1 MTTFYAHTKSDANGQ
16 LLNPSKWEPLFSKSC
31 DTLHD
36 QACEKCRNLDT
47 RHGHLNK
54 VAYLAGKFAGEMF
67 PASSKEARTATE
79 WGRLVGWWH
88 DLGKYSEKFQ
98 RYLDKNRDTH
108 QAEVDEKV
116 DHATAG
122 AQLAASK
129 APFGHIIANA
139 IAGHHSG
146 LLDARNTGACL
157 EKRQKKQI
165 EPFDRAPA
173 ELLDLAPPK
182 PPEFLAVKPNDFQI
196 AFYQRMI
203 FSCLVD
209 ADFLATESFMN
220 PEQTAHRAIPDHSV
234 FKPALNLLEA
244 HINAFGTPESKVD
257 QARNNVYQDCLSKSA
272 RPPGIFKLTVP
283 TGGGKT
289 LSSLAFAL
297 KHALKHGQRRII
309 YVIPFTSIIE
319 QNAKVFSDLLE
330 KLGSEIV
337 LEHHS
342 NFSPEK
348 EEQETTRS
356 RLACE
361 NWDAPIIVTTAV
373 QFYESLFAAQT
384 SRSRKLHNIANSVV
398 ILDEAQS
405 LPVQYLNPCLR
416 VLEQLTK
423 NYSTSAVL
431 CTATQPAIERN
442 DLFTIGLN
450 AATEIISDTET
461 LFSRLDRVR
470 VQYRGTLDDATIAN
484 ELKAAE
490 QALCIV
496 NTRKHAQVLYQ
507 SLPDSDENYH
517 LSTLMCPQN
526 RLHVLERA
534 RERLDKKLPVR
545 LISTQLI
552 EAGVDIDFP
561 LVYRSMAGLD
571 SIAQA
576 AGRCNRNGFCDK
588 GQVHVFHS
596 EHVAAETYFR
606 EAANIGYE
614 ILDLHADDPLS
625 TDSIRAYFEK
635 YYYQQ
640 KSKWDAKEILDDFK
654 CVSNPEL
661 PLLFQYRSASE
672 KFKLI
677 ENQQIP
683 IIIPWDETAKAL
695 VEKELRVESIPLHRK
710 LLRSLQR
717 YTVQIYERE
726 FRRNAAQFESLRDGQ
741 FHVLICPETHYS
753 ERFGLNLDCGSEKT
767 LIC

>member
-1 MTTFYAHTKSDANGQ
+1 MTAFYAHTKSDANGR
-16 LLNPSKWEPLFSKSC
+16 LLDPSEWEPLFSEDC
-31 DTLHD
+31 GTLHG
-36 QACEKCRNLDT
+36 QACEKCQNLDPQ
-47 RHGHLNK
+47 HGHLNK

-67 PASSKEARTATE
+67 QAGSEEARAATE
-79 WGRLVGWWH
+79 WGRLAGWWH

-98 RYLDKNRDTH
+98 QYLDKNRDTH
-108 QAEVDEKV
+108 QAEVDERV

-139 IAGHHSG
+139 LAGHHSG
-146 LLDARNTGACL
+146 LLDTRNTGACL
-157 EKRQKKQI
+157 KKRQEKQV
-165 EPFDRAPA
+165 EAYDQAPT
-173 ELLDLAPPK
+173 ELLELTPPK
-182 PPEFLAVKPNDFQI
+182 PLKFLATKPNDFSI
-196 AFYQRMI
+196 ALYQRMI

-209 ADFLATESFMN
+209 ADFLATESFMSQEQATLR
-220 PEQTAHRAIPDHSV
+220 PEQDHGV
-234 FKPALNLLEA
+234 FEHALALLEVR
-244 HINAFGTPESKVD
+244 INDFGPPATEVA
-257 QARNNVYQDCLSKSA
+257 QARNDVYQDCLGKSA
-272 RPPGIFKLTVP
+272 HPPGLFKLTVP

-297 KHALKHGQRRII
+297 KHALEHGQRRII

-330 KLGSEIV
+330 KLGPDIV

-342 NFSPEK
+342 NLSPEK

-373 QFYESLFAAQT
+373 QFYESLFAAKT

-398 ILDEAQS
+398 ILDEAQN

-450 AATEIISDTET
+450 AAAEIISDTET

-470 VQYRGTLDDATIAN
+470 VRYRGTLDDATIAD
-484 ELKAAE
+484 ELKAAD

-517 LSTLMCPQN
+517 LSTLMCPQH
-526 RLHVLERA
+526 RLEVLEQSRK
-534 RERLDKKLPVR
+534 RLDKNLPIR

-561 LVYRSMAGLD
+561 LVYRSIAGLD

-576 AGRCNRNGFCDK
+576 AGRCNRNGYLDK
-588 GQVHVFHS
+588 GQVHVFQS
-596 EHVAAETYFR
+596 EHVAAEAYFR
-606 EAANIGYE
+606 ETANVGHE
-614 ILDLHADDPLS
+614 ILDLYVDDPLS
-625 TDSIRAYFEK
+625 TDSILAYFDR

-654 CVSNPEL
+654 CVSNQQL
-661 PLLFQYRSASE
+661 PLLFQYRSVSE

-683 IIIPWDETAKAL
+683 VIIPWDKTAKAL
-695 VEKELRVESIPLHRK
+695 VENELRVESIPLHRK

-717 YTVQIYERE
+717 YTVQIYEGE
-726 FRRNAAQFESLRDGQ
+726 FRRNAAQFKSLRDGQ

-753 ERFGLNLDCGSEKT
+753 ERFGLNLDCDSDKT

>member
-209 ADFLATESFMN
+209 ADFLATESSMN
-220 PEQTAHRAIPDHSV
+220 PEQTAHRAMPDHSV

-244 HINAFGTPESKVD
+244 RINAFGTPESKVD

-416 VLEQLTK
+416 VLEHLTK

-507 SLPDSDENYH
+507 S
-517 LSTLMCPQN
+517 
-526 RLHVLERA
+526 
-534 RERLDKKLPVR
+534 
-545 LISTQLI
+545 
-552 EAGVDIDFP
+552 
-561 LVYRSMAGLD
+561 
-571 SIAQA
+571 
-576 AGRCNRNGFCDK
+576 
-588 GQVHVFHS
+588 
-596 EHVAAETYFR
+596 
-606 EAANIGYE
+606 
-614 ILDLHADDPLS
+614 
-625 TDSIRAYFEK
+625 
-635 YYYQQ
+635 
-640 KSKWDAKEILDDFK
+640 
-654 CVSNPEL
+654 
-661 PLLFQYRSASE
+661 
-672 KFKLI
+672 
-677 ENQQIP
+677 
-683 IIIPWDETAKAL
+683 
-695 VEKELRVESIPLHRK
+695 
-710 LLRSLQR
+710 
-717 YTVQIYERE
+717 
-726 FRRNAAQFESLRDGQ
+726 
-741 FHVLICPETHYS
+741 
-753 ERFGLNLDCGSEKT
+753 
-767 LIC
+767 